1 MGNKVKYN
9 LKNVHAA
16 KLTRGEDGSFT
27 YAIDNCDG
35 SAEKMAMTM
44 QDNLAGQLTILK
56 SQLGVSMCSRSRK
69 QR

>member
-27 YAIDNCDG
+27 YAKPIALHSMLTVLYISVPLQTTVTAVIWKSHLFLNG
-35 SAEKMAMTM
+35 SV
-44 QDNLAGQLTILK
+44 QK
-56 SQLGVSMCSRSRK
+56 S
-69 QR
+69 